1 MSDKPSNSPAPAAE
15 PAVELTPRFVAGGKI
30 RHLNRQTYLVR
41 EVTPEGLRLE
51 GVANL
56 VHPSACR
63 PLDD

>member
-1 MSDKPSNSPAPAAE
+1 MISDKPSNSPAAE
-15 PAVELTPRFVAGGKI
+15 PAVELTPRFAAGKKV
-30 RHLNRQTYLVR
+30 RHVNRNTYLVL